1 MRAREV
7 REHFRSVGTWV
18 DWERTCDQFLHGD
31 PETEV
36 AGIATTWIPSRR
48 VVEQAAARGANL
60 LITHEQFDLPFYR
73 KDPSIEEQVRRK
85 RELLDELG
93 LVVLRCHDTWDRMPE
108 AGIPDAWASWLGF
121 PAEPRPTE
129 SFYKVC
135 LLGDTTVEEAAR
147 RVLERV
153 RELGQD
159 TVLIFGDRR
168 QTVSRMAVGTG
179 AITHVPG
186 MRALGADIL
195 LVTDDGV
202 NSWTGALWAADL
214 DIPLLVV
221 NHCTAEK
228 PGMMA
233 MVGYLRGQFPG
244 IPVEYIDNPE
254 YPYRS
259 VH

>member
-7 REHFRSVGTWV
+7 LEHFRSVGAWV
-18 DWERTCDQFLHGD
+18 NWESTCDRFLHGY

-36 AGIATTWIPSRR
+36 RGIATTWSLSRP
-48 VVEQAAARGANL
+48 VVERAAERGANL
-60 LITHEQFDLPFYR
+60 LITHEPFDLPFHR
-73 KDPSIEEQVRRK
+73 SSPAVEEEVRRK

-108 AGIPDAWASWLGF
+108 VGIPDAWATHLRF
-121 PAEPRPTE
+121 PSEPRPTE

-135 LLGDTTVEEAAR
+135 LLGHETVEGAAR

-159 TVLIFGDRR
+159 TVLIFGDRG
-168 QTVSRMAVGTG
+168 QAVSRMAVGTG
-179 AITHVPG
+179 AITDVVA
-186 MRALGADIL
+186 MRALDVDIL

-202 NSWTGALWAADL
+202 NSWTGVLWALDL
-214 DIPLLVV
+214 GIPLLVV

-233 MVGYLRGQFPG
+233 MVGYLRRLFPG
-244 IPVEYIDNPE
+244 TPVEYVDNPD
-254 YPYRS
+254 YPCTS